1 METHKHEPRLKW
13 VQDQTEVEQ
22 TFVADIICVLLIVG
36 WYPELGKWKGS
47 LIASKMHSTAE
58 YDTKLAAQLWCEEL
72 LEKLIQ
78 HDLSMPREQ
87 PQKHTS
93 SLCECDTCKIKYLQS
108 DVTEFQNDIRYLQAI
123 NGKLCAE
130 VEDLRGR
137 LALARPT
144 KEDEE
149 AMALIRSAA
158 RELQT
163 EKPTPDLSEG
173 EGLQPDGSYV
183 IKVRAGESALCGLR
197 RHPNVLRVESGGVV
211 VEPGPPG
218 RVVRIMRSMP
228 LQNR

>member
-1 METHKHEPRLKW
+1 METHKRELRLKW
-13 VQDQTEVEQ
+13 VQDQTETEQ

-36 WYPELGKWKGS
+36 FDREIGKWKGS
-47 LIASKMHSTAE
+47 VIASKMHSTAE

-93 SLCECDTCKIKYLQS
+93 SFCECDTCKIKYLQS
-108 DVTEFQNDIRYLQAI
+108 SLTDLQSDFEYLQAI
-123 NGKLCAE
+123 KGKLLAE
-130 VEDLRGR
+130 IVDLRSR

-158 RELQT
+158 CHL
-163 EKPTPDLSEG
+163 KSANN
-173 EGLQPDGSYV
+173 GS
-183 IKVRAGESALCGLR
+183 
-197 RHPNVLRVESGGVV
+197 
-211 VEPGPPG
+211 
-218 RVVRIMRSMP
+218 
-228 LQNR
+228 